1 MDNKNEGPSHEEIER
16 RAYQIYL
23 EHGFQPG
30 NELAD
35 WLAAERE
42 LRETREKQEKQEKQ
56 ETDRSIT
63 ATLRR
68 HALLR
73 GA

>member
-1 MDNKNEGPSHEEIER
+1 MDNKNHGPTHEEIER

-42 LRETREKQEKQEKQ
+42 LSETPEKPEIAPTTRK
-56 ETDRSIT
+56 
-63 ATLRR
+63 

-73 GA
+73 SA

>member
-1 MDNKNEGPSHEEIER
+1 MNNKDEGPTHEEIER

-30 NELAD
+30 NELAN
-35 WLAAERE
+35 WLAETE
-42 LRETREKQEKQEKQ
+42 LRETREKQEA
-56 ETDRSIT
+56 DRSNAT
-63 ATLRR
+63 TLRR

>member
-1 MDNKNEGPSHEEIER
+1 MNNKDEGPTHEEIER

-30 NELAD
+30 NELAN
-35 WLAAERE
+35 WLAAETE
-42 LRETREKQEKQEKQ
+42 LRETPEKQEAA
-56 ETDRSIT
+56 DRSNTTI
-63 ATLRR
+63 APTLRR

-73 GA
+73 ID

>member
-1 MDNKNEGPSHEEIER
+1 MNNKDEGPSHEEIER

-30 NELAD
+30 NALAD

-42 LRETREKQEKQEKQ
+42 LRETREKQ

-73 GA
+73 SA

>member
-1 MDNKNEGPSHEEIER
+1 MNNKNEGPTHEEIER

-42 LRETREKQEKQEKQ
+42 LRETPEKRE
-56 ETDRSIT
+56 IT
-63 ATLRR
+63 RILGK
-68 HALLR
+68 HALPR
-73 GA
+73 SA

>member
-1 MDNKNEGPSHEEIER
+1 MDNKNEGPTHEQIER

-23 EHGFQPG
+23 EHGCQPG

-35 WLAAERE
+35 WLAAEKELAETPEKRE
-42 LRETREKQEKQEKQ
+42 VAPTSRK
-56 ETDRSIT
+56 
-63 ATLRR
+63 

-73 GA
+73 SA

>member
-1 MDNKNEGPSHEEIER
+1 MNNKNEGPTHEEIER

-23 EHGFQPG
+23 ERGFQPG

-42 LRETREKQEKQEKQ
+42 LRETQEKQEA
-56 ETDRSIT
+56 DRSNT
-63 ATLRR
+63 RR

-73 GA
+73 VA

>member
-1 MDNKNEGPSHEEIER
+1 MNNKNEGPTHEEIER

-42 LRETREKQEKQEKQ
+42 LTETPEEREVAPT
-56 ETDRSIT
+56 S
-63 ATLRR
+63 RR

-73 GA
+73 SA

>member
-1 MDNKNEGPSHEEIER
+1 MNNKNEGPTHEEIAL

-30 NELAD
+30 SELAD
-35 WLAAERE
+35 WLTAERE
-42 LRETREKQEKQEKQ
+42 LRQTPEKQEA
-56 ETDRSIT
+56 DRSNTTI
-63 ATLRR
+63 ASGSRK

>member
-1 MDNKNEGPSHEEIER
+1 MNNKNEGPTHEEIER

-30 NELAD
+30 NGLAD

-42 LRETREKQEKQEKQ
+42 LRETPEKQEA
-56 ETDRSIT
+56 DRSNTTIAPT
-63 ATLRR
+63 K

-73 GA
+73 VA

>member
-1 MDNKNEGPSHEEIER
+1 MNNKNEGPTHDEIER

-30 NELAD
+30 NELGN
-35 WLAAERE
+35 WFAAERE
-42 LRETREKQEKQEKQ
+42 LKETREKQE
-56 ETDRSIT
+56 TDSIT

-73 GA
+73 SA

>member
-1 MDNKNEGPSHEEIER
+1 MNNKDEGPTHEEIER
-16 RAYQIYL
+16 RAYQLYL

-30 NELAD
+30 NELAN

-42 LRETREKQEKQEKQ
+42 LRETREKQ